1 MSNLIVSG
9 SSGGNG
15 GGGSSI
21 NGGAGSAE
29 AFRQEKP
36 NMNIKPKILY
46 PSLIVAAFSVTLL
59 SLTGVAA
66 LTGHLPGANATQ
78 EAGEGAA
85 KNGSSNDSNKAAICS
100 SCGTV
105 ESVRLVERKGSG
117 SGLGA
122 VAGGV
127 AGALIGHQFGGG
139 SGRTVMT
146 IAGAGGGAY
155 AGNEIEKN
163 INKTSVYQIR
173 VRMEDGKLRTLTQR
187 EVPSVDSGDRVRI
200 KNGTLVKAAS

>member
-1 MSNLIVSG
+1 MSHLIVDS
-9 SSGGNG
+9 NDQ
-15 GGGSSI
+15 
-21 NGGAGSAE
+21 ALLK
-29 AFRQEKP
+29 EKA
-36 NMNIKPKILY
+36 MSIKPRILY
-46 PSLIVAAFSVTLL
+46 PSLIIAAFSVTLL

-78 EAGEGAA
+78 
-85 KNGSSNDSNKAAICS
+85 GSSQDDLTRKSGADGGKSGALCA

-105 ESVRLVERKGSG
+105 ESVRLIERKGSG
-117 SGLGA
+117 SGVGA

-127 AGALIGHQFGGG
+127 AGALIGNQFGGG

-163 INKTSVYQIR
+163 MNKSSAYQIK
-173 VRMEDGKLRTLTQR
+173 VRMADGSTRTLSQR
-187 EVPSVDSGDRVRI
+187 DVPGVNSGDRVRVS
-200 KNGTLVKAAS
+200 NGAIAEVL